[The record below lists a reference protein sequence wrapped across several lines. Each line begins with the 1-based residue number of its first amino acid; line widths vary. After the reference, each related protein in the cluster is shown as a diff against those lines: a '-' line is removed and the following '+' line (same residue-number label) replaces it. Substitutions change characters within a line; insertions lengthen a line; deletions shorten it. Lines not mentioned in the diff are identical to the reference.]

1 MFEQVKEKTEILN
14 KIFDA
19 CNTLRHVMDPSDYK
33 DYILTTLFVKYIS
46 DLHEAKRDELVKE
59 YGDNKERI
67 KRKLERELFVLD
79 EESTFDYLYK
89 NREADNIGE
98 LINQTLKSIEN
109 SNYEKLNNVFR
120 VDFNSE
126 AKLGTKKQKN
136 QRLKTL
142 LEDFHDVD
150 FKPYLNK
157 IDLVGDVYEYLIG
170 QFAADAGKGGGEFYT
185 PAEVAKLAA
194 KILAPKDGDTI
205 YDPTCGSGSLLLKA
219 AAEVGSDNYYLYGQ
233 EVNSTTWALAKMNM
247 FLHGVSQAKLECD
260 DTINA
265 PQFLEND
272 TIKKF
277 DKVIANPPFS
287 KSKWTKMSQPSDDEY
302 GRFHRGLP
310 PKSKGDWA
318 FVTHMVESLK
328 SNGKAVIVVP
338 LGVLFRGAAEGSIRK
353 SMIDENLIE
362 AVIGLSD
369 NLFFGTSIPAALLVL
384 NKAKNDQ
391 DILFVEASK
400 LRVEGKR
407 QNSLSE
413 AHIDEIIKMVDQ
425 RKDIEKKSA
434 LVSINEIAKNEY
446 NLNIPRYVDTYE
458 EEEIIDIEVVQAEIK
473 GLEDELAIVSA
484 KIKESLKELTYEA
497 K

>member
-1 MFEQVKEKTEILN
+1 MFENVKEKSEILN

-19 CNTLRHVMDPSDYK
+19 CNTLRNVMDPSDYK

-46 DLHEAKRDELVKE
+46 DLHESKKVELEKE
-59 YGDNKERI
+59 YGEDETRI

-79 EESTFDYLYK
+79 EESTFNYLYERK
-89 NREADNIGE
+89 DSDNIGE

-109 SNYEKLNNVFR
+109 NNYEKLNNVFR

-157 IDLVGDVYEYLIG
+157 IDLIGDVYEYLIEE
-170 QFAADAGKGGGEFYT
+170 FAADSGKKGGEFYT
-185 PAEVAKLAA
+185 PSEVSLLAA
-194 KILAPKDGDTI
+194 KILAPTKGDTI

-219 AAEVGSDNYYLYGQ
+219 AQVVNSDNYYLYGQ

-287 KSKWTKMSQPSDDEY
+287 KSKWTKMTQPSDDEY

-310 PKSKGDWA
+310 PNSKGDWA

-328 SNGKAVIVVP
+328 KDKGRAVVVVP
-338 LGVLFRGAAEGSIRK
+338 NGVLFRGASEAKIRK
-353 SMIDENLIE
+353 AMIEENIVDG
-362 AVIGLSD
+362 VIALSE
-369 NLFFGTSIPAALLVL
+369 NLFFGTGIPAVLLIL
-384 NKAKNDQ
+384 DKNKTDEKTIFID
-391 DILFVEASK
+391 ASELK
-400 LRVEGKR
+400 TESKR
-407 QNSLSE
+407 QNKLSE
-413 AHIDEIIKMVDQ
+413 EHISEILNLYTE
-425 RKDIEKKSA
+425 RKNVERKSFLASIEDIRQ
-434 LVSINEIAKNEY
+434 NNH
-446 NLNIPRYVDTYE
+446 NLNVRRYVDTF
-458 EEEIIDIEVVQAEIK
+458 V
-473 GLEDELAIVSA
+473 EDEIVDLDAVQSS
-484 KIKESLKELTYEA
+484 IKTLETELSSVRIELEKCMKELGYEV
-497 K
+497 